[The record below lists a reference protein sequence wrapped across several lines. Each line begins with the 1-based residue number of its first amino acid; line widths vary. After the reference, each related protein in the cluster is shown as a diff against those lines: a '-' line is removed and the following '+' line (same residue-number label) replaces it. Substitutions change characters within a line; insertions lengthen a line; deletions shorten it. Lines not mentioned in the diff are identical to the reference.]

1 MNNNTTY
8 ILQTYGQRNLE
19 FDRGEGVYLY
29 TKQNDK
35 YLDFGSGIAV
45 NSLGHC
51 HPILVD
57 VLKKQSE
64 KLWHTSNLYSSTLQE
79 EYAKNICINTF
90 AKKVFFTNSGA
101 EAIECG
107 VKMIRKYFYSKG
119 QNKNRI
125 ITFTGSFHGRTI
137 TALSAQKNNEYMKG
151 FGPFLDGFDQVPFCD
166 LDALKKSINDNT
178 AALLIETIQGE
189 GGIRPIPLDILKEIR
204 KICDEKKILLF
215 LDEIQCGFGRS
226 GKLFSYQW
234 ADIKPDVM
242 AVAKG
247 IASGFPMGA
256 CLATDEVSQFMTKG
270 THGSTFG
277 GNHLAIAVSN
287 AVLDFILQDNFLSK
301 VDEISRYLWEE
312 LNKIKNK
319 NDEIV
324 EIRGAGLLLG
334 IKTKNLNTKINELF
348 LSNKLLTICAADNI
362 IRLSPP
368 LIINKDNVDEAII
381 KIEKSIIDI

>member
-125 ITFTGSFHGRTI
+125 ITFTE
-137 TALSAQKNNEYMKG
+137 N
-151 FGPFLDGFDQVPFCD
+151 
-166 LDALKKSINDNT
+166 
-178 AALLIETIQGE
+178 
-189 GGIRPIPLDILKEIR
+189 
-204 KICDEKKILLF
+204 
-215 LDEIQCGFGRS
+215 
-226 GKLFSYQW
+226 
-234 ADIKPDVM
+234 
-242 AVAKG
+242 
-247 IASGFPMGA
+247 
-256 CLATDEVSQFMTKG
+256 
-270 THGSTFG
+270 
-277 GNHLAIAVSN
+277 
-287 AVLDFILQDNFLSK
+287 
-301 VDEISRYLWEE
+301 
-312 LNKIKNK
+312 
-319 NDEIV
+319 
-324 EIRGAGLLLG
+324 
-334 IKTKNLNTKINELF
+334 TKNWNQY
-348 LSNKLLTICAADNI
+348 
-362 IRLSPP
+362 
-368 LIINKDNVDEAII
+368 
-381 KIEKSIIDI
+381 